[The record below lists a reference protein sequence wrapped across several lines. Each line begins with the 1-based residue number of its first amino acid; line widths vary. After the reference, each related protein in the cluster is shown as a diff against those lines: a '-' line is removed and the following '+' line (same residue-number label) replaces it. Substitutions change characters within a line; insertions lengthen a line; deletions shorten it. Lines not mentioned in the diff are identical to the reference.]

1 MRPLTRLSL
10 VAAVASVSLACV
22 DKERP
27 RPPSVRPEPV
37 AASARDASPSDVVTA
52 DLPSPDVTQSD
63 ASANTVD
70 ALALPPAPRDNAREE
85 PLSPEEDDIMPARR
99 MQSVPL
105 PTIPA
110 AAVAEVPRYRML
122 VAHAMRC
129 WETDGRL
136 SHTPSPGCA
145 PLYDQIVAGGA
156 TALHAM
162 GTYLVD
168 DAQHHL
174 FRRER
179 TISRT
184 SATTF
189 EGRSENQG
197 NLINNAARLAPTF
210 ARFDA
215 PEVVPYVLMAMS
227 RPIARG
233 YGDWGTNMRI
243 QRWMDVLS
251 TVTGNDLTPVPPWQ
265 LEQWD
270 VDSHMSFLADAHDTW
285 CRWYRAHKNESLDA
299 WRAAG
304 LARARADLTA
314 RDTARRVAAIMRLA
328 ATSAT
333 PEDRESAR
341 ASLAS
346 LLAERRVS
354 NDGRRYLREFATRV
368 GWSLAV
374 ADAGVAR

>member
-1 MRPLTRLSL
+1 MRPLTRHSL
-10 VAAVASVSLACV
+10 LAAVTAASLACV

-37 AASARDASPSDVVTA
+37 VASARDAATTDVVTA
-52 DLPSPDVTQSD
+52 DLPSPDVAPND
-63 ASANTVD
+63 ATANTVD
-70 ALALPPAPRDNAREE
+70 APALPPAPRDNAREE
-85 PLSPEEDDIMPARR
+85 PVPPEEDDLMPPRR

-110 AAVAEVPRYRML
+110 AVAADVPRYRLL

-145 PLYDQIVAGGA
+145 PLYDQLVAGGA

-179 TISRT
+179 TIART
-184 SATTF
+184 SARTF
-189 EGRSENQG
+189 EGTTQNG
-197 NLINNAARLAPTF
+197 GDLINNAERLAPTF

-227 RPIARG
+227 RPIAKG
-233 YGDWGTNMRI
+233 YGDWGVNLRI

-265 LEQWD
+265 LEMWD
-270 VDSHMSFLADAHDTW
+270 ASSHMNFLADAHDAW

-314 RDTARRVAAIMRLA
+314 RDTARRTAAIMRLA
-328 ATSAT
+328 APTAT
-333 PEDRESAR
+333 TEDREAAR
-341 ASLAS
+341 VSLAT
-346 LLAERRVS
+346 LLTERRVS
-354 NDGRRYLREFATRV
+354 NEGRRYLREFAERRRWT
-368 GWSLAV
+368 LAV
-374 ADAGVAR
+374 ADGGVAR